1 MQDTVKRKIEL
12 EKKQLS
18 LKNMYFNRYLIVR
31 YLTAFF
37 FFMNMQWMILLLS
50 AKSLGSSLPMVLLL
64 AILPAVGEQVKLYRK
79 HQTNVPWTKRYF
91 LFQGVCNILL
101 IPVLFTSG
109 FTLLY
114 PFMANNNRG
123 QLFVFI
129 LSVSGIFVSVFIQYR
144 LKKISLN
151 QDQQYI
157 RIKQYEKAL
166 YLGKENN

>member
-1 MQDTVKRKIEL
+1 MQDTVKKKNEL

-18 LKNMYFNRYLIVR
+18 LKNMYFNRYLFVR

-64 AILPAVGEQVKLYRK
+64 AILPAVGEQVKLYGK

-129 LSVSGIFVSVFIQYR
+129 LIVSGIFVSVFIQYR

>member
-1 MQDTVKRKIEL
+1 MQDTVKKKNEL

-18 LKNMYFNRYLIVR
+18 LKNMYFNRYLFVR

-91 LFQGVCNILL
+91 CQCIY
-101 IPVLFTSG
+101 PVSF
-109 FTLLY
+109 
-114 PFMANNNRG
+114 
-123 QLFVFI
+123 
-129 LSVSGIFVSVFIQYR
+129 
-144 LKKISLN
+144 
-151 QDQQYI
+151 
-157 RIKQYEKAL
+157 
-166 YLGKENN
+166 KENFAQSRSAVYPYKTI

>member
-18 LKNMYFNRYLIVR
+18 LKNMYFNRYLFVR

-79 HQTNVPWTKRYF
+79 YQTNVPWTKRYF

-129 LSVSGIFVSVFIQYR
+129 LIVSGIFVSVFIQYR

>member
-1 MQDTVKRKIEL
+1 MQDTVKKKNEL

-18 LKNMYFNRYLIVR
+18 LKNMYFNRYLFVR

-50 AKSLGSSLPMVLLL
+50 AKSLGSSLPMVLLF
-64 AILPAVGEQVKLYRK
+64 AILPAVGEKVKLYRK

-129 LSVSGIFVSVFIQYR
+129 LIVSGIFVSVFIQYR

>member
-1 MQDTVKRKIEL
+1 MDKV
-12 EKKQLS
+12 
-18 LKNMYFNRYLIVR
+18 V
-31 YLTAFF
+31 
-37 FFMNMQWMILLLS
+37 
-50 AKSLGSSLPMVLLL
+50 
-64 AILPAVGEQVKLYRK
+64 
-79 HQTNVPWTKRYF
+79 F
-91 LFQGVCNILL
+91 LFQSVFNLLL

-109 FTLLY
+109 FTFLY
-114 PFMANNNRG
+114 PFMANNNGG

-129 LSVSGIFVSVFIQYR
+129 LVVSGIFTSVFIQYR

>member
-1 MQDTVKRKIEL
+1 MDK
-12 EKKQLS
+12 
-18 LKNMYFNRYLIVR
+18 
-31 YLTAFF
+31 
-37 FFMNMQWMILLLS
+37 
-50 AKSLGSSLPMVLLL
+50 
-64 AILPAVGEQVKLYRK
+64 AV
-79 HQTNVPWTKRYF
+79 F

-129 LSVSGIFVSVFIQYR
+129 LIVSGIFVSVFIQYR

>member
-18 LKNMYFNRYLIVR
+18 LKNMYFNRYLFVR

-64 AILPAVGEQVKLYRK
+64 AILPAVGEQVTLYRK

-129 LSVSGIFVSVFIQYR
+129 LIVSGIFVSVFIQYR

>member
-50 AKSLGSSLPMVLLL
+50 AKSLGSSLPMILIL

-79 HQTNVPWTKRYF
+79 HQTNVPWTKWYF
-91 LFQGVCNILL
+91 LFQ
-101 IPVLFTSG
+101 
-109 FTLLY
+109 
-114 PFMANNNRG
+114 
-123 QLFVFI
+123 
-129 LSVSGIFVSVFIQYR
+129 SVFN
-144 LKKISLN
+144 LL
-151 QDQQYI
+151 
-157 RIKQYEKAL
+157 
-166 YLGKENN
+166 

>member
-18 LKNMYFNRYLIVR
+18 LKNMYFNRYLFVR

-91 LFQGVCNILL
+91 LFQGVCNILM
-101 IPVLFTSG
+101 S
-109 FTLLY
+109 
-114 PFMANNNRG
+114 
-123 QLFVFI
+123 
-129 LSVSGIFVSVFIQYR
+129 S
-144 LKKISLN
+144 
-151 QDQQYI
+151 
-157 RIKQYEKAL
+157 
-166 YLGKENN
+166 

>member
-18 LKNMYFNRYLIVR
+18 LKNMYFNRYLFVR

-64 AILPAVGEQVKLYRK
+64 AILPAVGELVKLYRK

-123 QLFVFI
+123 QLLVFI
-129 LSVSGIFVSVFIQYR
+129 LIVSGIFVSVFIQYR